1 VWLPLTTARV
11 NPSGPRYR
19 LADLPDAWPGLAP
32 PADATTE
39 PAEIDGGDVPAASPF
54 RLPPPSPIPPRAT
67 PNRVAR
73 GEH

>member
-1 VWLPLTTARV
+1 MASAHLGTRRPRR
-11 NPSGPRYR
+11 PRYS
-19 LADLPDAWPGLAP
+19 LADLADAWPGLAP
-32 PADATTE
+32 PADPTTAEDNEGAT
-39 PAEIDGGDVPAASPF
+39 GDAAAASPY